1 MPMFRLKSNK
11 MKYKIPRKVKLEI
24 HDSDALRKDRQDS
37 AFYVWGDSSEV
48 ASLTYRDQTYTVV
61 CVGQMR
67 IHYREE
73 VIRYT
78 DQLINAGIRNDE
90 DMAKIEVEGGEW
102 INNSWFEIF
111 DENTHT
117 FTEEVYHEVKDAI
130 EGVAE
135 GLKYNEMLPYRP
147 EQAVD
152 SVKLRRWQKVLKRS
166 KHD

>member
-11 MKYKIPRKVKLEI
+11 MKYKIPRGVKLEI
-24 HDSDALRKDRQDS
+24 HDDDALRKDRQDS
-37 AFYVWGDSSEV
+37 AFYVWGDTSTV
-48 ASLTYRDQTYTVV
+48 ASLTYREQTYTVV
-61 CVGQMR
+61 CVGRMR

-78 DQLINAGIRNDE
+78 DQLINAGIRNDK
-90 DMAKIEVEGGEW
+90 DMAKIEAEGGEW

-111 DENTHT
+111 DENTHD

-130 EGVAE
+130 ESVAE

-152 SVKLRRWQKVLKRS
+152 SMKPRRWQKLLKRS